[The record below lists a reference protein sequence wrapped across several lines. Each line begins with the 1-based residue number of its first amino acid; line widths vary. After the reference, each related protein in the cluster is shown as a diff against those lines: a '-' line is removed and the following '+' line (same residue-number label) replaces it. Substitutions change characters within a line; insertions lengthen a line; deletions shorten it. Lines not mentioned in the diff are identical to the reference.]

1 MDVLLMPVDT
11 VFGLK
16 LFLTDS
22 AGKQV
27 SRVQSLMLLE
37 TNVRFES
44 LITVVALECLVGM
57 DSQMVIEVA
66 GGFESLATFW
76 TLKVSSLRI
85 FMNSNLVF
93 PHVGSCDRSVATVGA
108 QMRLRST
115 AVMGKEVLAKMT
127 PTFVGF

>member
-1 MDVLLMPVDT
+1 
-11 VFGLK
+11 
-16 LFLTDS
+16 
-22 AGKQV
+22 
-27 SRVQSLMLLE
+27 
-37 TNVRFES
+37 
-44 LITVVALECLVGM
+44 
-57 DSQMVIEVA
+57 MVIEVA
-66 GGFESLATFW
+66 GGFESLAAFW

-85 FMNSNLVF
+85 LMNCNLVF